1 MIILKVKAWGLTDC
15 SCWVMD
21 HLSSIRKVLHSSS
34 SILKFCARES
44 LQVKMTLI
52 TLMLIVNVFVYLWSS
67 TLINLG
73 AASLVSKKNIE
84 PFSTAAVCNS
94 VCCGRKGT
102 GVTNNINEGCVLF
115 KIPNKPVPDRY
126 SWCWTVIQHQL
137 HHNTETELAKRNPAI
152 KNFFTCTFP
161 TVVSEYFWQ
170 VLQMNY
176 QSVPK
181 CITWQLLTSCLCLSP
196 CRAAVYQW
204 HSGPHWAWGPPD

>member
-1 MIILKVKAWGLTDC
+1 
-15 SCWVMD
+15 
-21 HLSSIRKVLHSSS
+21 
-34 SILKFCARES
+34 
-44 LQVKMTLI
+44 MTLI

-126 SWCWTVIQHQL
+126 S
-137 HHNTETELAKRNPAI
+137 
-152 KNFFTCTFP
+152 
-161 TVVSEYFWQ
+161 
-170 VLQMNY
+170 
-176 QSVPK
+176 
-181 CITWQLLTSCLCLSP
+181 
-196 CRAAVYQW
+196 
-204 HSGPHWAWGPPD
+204 